1 MPKKGKAKPHFRS
14 KEAKR
19 KYEAYKHMHV
29 PGCKGKGKG
38 RKK

>member
-1 MPKKGKAKPHFRS
+1 MKKKTRTKFKS

-19 KYEAYKHMHV
+19 KYEAWKHMHV
-29 PGCKGKGKG
+29 PGCGKVRR

>member
-1 MPKKGKAKPHFRS
+1 MKRKKTQIRFKS

-19 KYEAYKHMHV
+19 KYEAFKHMHV
-29 PGCKGKGKG
+29 PGCGKSRW

>member
-1 MPKKGKAKPHFRS
+1 MAKGKKKGKFKS

-19 KYEAYKHMHV
+19 KYEAYKHIHGV
-29 PGCKGKGKG
+29 GKKK